1 MSNNPKSQEVFLT
14 KQEAMRHFNIGKYR
28 LEYLI
33 QDGVI
38 PVIKLGYR
46 TVRIPVKKAT
56 ESMLALAEGGDA

>member
-1 MSNNPKSQEVFLT
+1 MT

-33 QDGVI
+33 QDGII
-38 PVIKLGYR
+38 PIVKLGYR

-56 ESMLALAEGGDA
+56 ESMLALAEGGDAR